1 MVNNVKELAQTI
13 RHSAEGSSD
22 NSTASALR
30 SSVREGRTRLLADL
44 ATNGR
49 SIVTAAD
56 GRRYLIE
63 RNTDR

>member
-1 MVNNVKELAQTI
+1 MVNNVRDLAQTI
-13 RHSAEGSSD
+13 RHSAEGGGSST
-22 NSTASALR
+22 SSALS
-30 SSVREGRTRLLADL
+30 SSVRLDRARILSDL
-44 ATNGR
+44 ATQGR